1 MCFAEPRPDWST
13 LIRIIEGVAQGV
25 HYLHEHRILH
35 LDLKPANIL
44 LDCHINPKI
53 TDFDLARLL
62 GDNDNESTHVN
73 PNTIGMDLET
83 TDFGLIEE
91 MDDKMTTNVTGI
103 AGTL

>member
-44 LDCHINPKI
+44 LDCHMNPKI
-53 TDFDLARLL
+53 TDFDLAKVL
-62 GDNDNESTHVN
+62 GDSDDEATYVN
-73 PNTIGMDLET
+73 RSTIGMDL
-83 TDFGLIEE
+83 DFGLVEV
-91 MDDKMTTNVTGI
+91 MDDKMTTNITGV

>member
-1 MCFAEPRPDWST
+1 M
-13 LIRIIEGVAQGV
+13 
-25 HYLHEHRILH
+25 
-35 LDLKPANIL
+35 
-44 LDCHINPKI
+44 NPKI

-83 TDFGLIEE
+83 TDFGQIEE